1 MSVQKKEEARIAQE
15 RKEKKWQ
22 KEHAYDELFDEVD
35 PDEANNQN
43 RGSDLEDD
51 FMQQSC
57 TFPRLFREIK
67 SLLINQRSSLCRTPR
82 PDVHLSKVLHTY
94 YLLSDILMIVRA
106 FIFLLLGKHS
116 YRLQGY
122 LRYFGELF
130 YQIDYR
136 AESIGNV
143 ILQCEQRNLSI
154 LFHNLELS
162 RSKKNLLYIFVY

>member
-1 MSVQKKEEARIAQE
+1 
-15 RKEKKWQ
+15 
-22 KEHAYDELFDEVD
+22 
-35 PDEANNQN
+35 
-43 RGSDLEDD
+43 
-51 FMQQSC
+51 
-57 TFPRLFREIK
+57 
-67 SLLINQRSSLCRTPR
+67 
-82 PDVHLSKVLHTY
+82 LHTY

-143 ILQCEQRNLSI
+143 IL
-154 LFHNLELS
+154 
-162 RSKKNLLYIFVY
+162 